1 MKCEYFRTPSLSN
14 KRSFYAVLR
23 SVLWRRWYIK
33 LSNFV
38 YFQAATKSRRF
49 SVTHRQLWFV
59 QVVQLCY
66 VSQLVA
72 RHDSQRVSLSYILLK
87 HMIWLK
93 VKCTISLLGP
103 IYSRSEYCTQYS
115 IWCTDWPN
123 YNVWSQQT
131 GWLTVHD
138 NCLGTQIWTISLFQI
153 PSRAITDQNLCR
165 KSLFYCY
172 LLSQLTV
179 RVVREILIRNEVNI

>member
-93 VKCTISLLGP
+93 VFAHLSSWCRCFKWTFEYKQTLFCFQDAVSER
-103 IYSRSEYCTQYS
+103 SRIKQER
-115 IWCTDWPN
+115 
-123 YNVWSQQT
+123 V
-131 GWLTVHD
+131 LTE
-138 NCLGTQIWTISLFQI
+138 
-153 PSRAITDQNLCR
+153 
-165 KSLFYCY
+165 
-172 LLSQLTV
+172 TV
-179 RVVREILIRNEVNI
+179 VKIEFSILINYKYSNKVFRKLMHIFISAFVIAH